1 MGQRLVIV
9 FLSPGRMCLIHSVSV
24 EFSRFCA
31 VSTGELAF
39 LPPLDLPVYCRIQW
53 RRPSRKLLR
62 FPWGLGLPVLSVVEF

>member
-9 FLSPGRMCLIHSVSV
+9 FLSPGRMCLIHSVLV

-39 LPPLDLPVYCRIQW
+39 LPPLDLSVYCRIQW
-53 RRPSRKLLR
+53 RLPSRKLLR
-62 FPWGLGLPVLSVVEF
+62 FP